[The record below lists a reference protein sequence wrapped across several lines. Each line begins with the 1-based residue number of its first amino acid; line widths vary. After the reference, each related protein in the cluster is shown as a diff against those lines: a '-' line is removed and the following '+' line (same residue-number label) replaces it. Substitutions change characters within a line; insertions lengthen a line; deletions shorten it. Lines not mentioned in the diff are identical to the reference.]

1 MYLQDQIC
9 CPNLGENSICLFGF
23 EVSRSQWLFSVPSIC
38 SCASSFHFTLQL
50 NNIPLSRCTPLSPST
65 SAHTCMGVRPSTGT
79 WETSQWEHPQKEGS
93 LSHSYPLLISSHLG
107 WCLESTAPIYAGLL
121 SVLLVY
127 MAVWVH
133 VCNSHG
139 QSSWVILHC
148 VAFFDPFIC
157 WWSYRLIL
165 LLWQLVNPSCCE

>member
-1 MYLQDQIC
+1 MYLKDQIC
-9 CPNLGENSICLFGF
+9 CPNLGEILLFVFLGLRYLAHNDYF
-23 EVSRSQWLFSVPSIC
+23 Q
-38 SCASSFHFTLQL
+38 FHPFAHVLHHFIL
-50 NNIPLSRCTPLSPST
+50 LYSWIIFHWVDAPLSPST

-157 WWSYRLIL
+157 
-165 LLWQLVNPSCCE
+165 